1 MTLIER
7 LVENRTFQIIGGVTG
22 LIIFFI
28 SMGFLAASRA
38 PIERISTRLEA
49 PVPSNMPILHT
60 LPSAR
65 PVRAGINVLT
75 PTPQSEKRTAHR

>member
-7 LVENRTFQIIGGVTG
+7 LVENRTFRIVGGVVG

-49 PVPSNMPILHT
+49 PRPSNMPILHT

-65 PVRAGINVLT
+65 PMRAGTNVLT
-75 PTPQSEKRTAHR
+75 PTAQIEKRTARR